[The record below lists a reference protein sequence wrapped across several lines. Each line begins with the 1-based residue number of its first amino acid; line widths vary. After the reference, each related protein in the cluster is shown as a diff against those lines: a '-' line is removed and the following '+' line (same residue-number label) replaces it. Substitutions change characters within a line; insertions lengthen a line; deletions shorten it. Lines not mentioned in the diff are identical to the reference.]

1 MPRETQRTERLAK
14 GLCAQCGTRELAKD
28 RTRCERCLAI
38 CRKLAAEQRR
48 WCNRANKC
56 QACLRRKQAKGRGR
70 RCKQCADF
78 YLVGQRERERAQRAS
93 EREREQEKAS

>member
-1 MPRETQRTERLAK
+1 MPEASQRERRLEQ
-14 GLCAQCGTRELAKD
+14 GLCTQCGTRELEPE
-28 RTRCERCLAI
+28 RTRCARCLEM

-48 WCNRANKC
+48 RCNSAGKC

-78 YLVGQRERERAQRAS
+78 YLINQRLRDRASRAQEGS
-93 EREREQEKAS
+93 